1 MKKNILYFFMTLFL
15 FACAEKEITIPAD
28 VLKQKEMTAIL
39 SDVHIAQSAIG
50 NAMSTDSS
58 GYTLADYLD
67 FILENH
73 HASKKQFVSSLEFY
87 SNHPEMLQE
96 IYDSVLTGL
105 SKIEAGLE
113 N

>member
-1 MKKNILYFFMTLFL
+1 MKKIIVYLFITIIL
-15 FACAEKEITIPAD
+15 FACVEKEITIPEN
-28 VLKQKEMTAIL
+28 VLGQNEMTAIL

-58 GYTLADYLD
+58 RYSIADYLD
-67 FILENH
+67 FILKNH
-73 HASKKQFVSSLEFY
+73 QTSKKQFVTSLEFY

-96 IYDSVLTGL
+96 VYDSVLTGL

-113 N
+113 K